1 MFMVLYINH
10 NFVLRFLTEINVHPL
25 NGLVQIAENV
35 SMNFSK
41 DSLVNFLKKK
51 KRVTYVNNNFFFEKR

>member
-41 DSLVNFLKKK
+41 DSLINFLKKK